1 VYITFDNYKDIIV
14 KIYILFKNKKKKKK
28 KKKNIKKKKKK
39 KKTIITYF

>member
-14 KIYILFKNKKKKKK
+14 KIYILFKNLKYKS
-28 KKKNIKKKKKK
+28 IKKKYVIKIKKK